1 MSDPWRILSDLGTDA
16 VMTGLWCAV
25 KACVVLAVAALVART
40 MKRTAAA
47 TRHLVWVLGLAG
59 ALAVLPLA
67 LALPRW
73 RMPVLRAPERPEPAM
88 TSRLVSEGQ
97 PPGAQAVM
105 DMPMALN
112 DALAVP
118 PKTSTFPPHVSEG
131 PQVAWPLVVWA
142 AGTFAVLA
150 WGMTGWASTWW
161 MGRKNER
168 ITDPSWVEAARAAA
182 ERLGT
187 RRGVTLLRG
196 RALAMPLTWGVLRP
210 TLLLP
215 QEADEWPDE
224 RRRAVLLHELAH
236 VRRRDCLTHW
246 LGLTTCA
253 AYWFNPLAWWAASRL
268 RAEREQACDDL
279 VLEAGERPSDYAAQL
294 VGVARSLRPARG
306 LAPAAMA
313 MARPSGLETRLLA
326 ILDAQR
332 NRRGPARR
340 LAVACLAG
348 VLAVSAALAAVRLVA
363 NEPPRP
369 VVSGQVVGPNGK
381 PQEGAEVVVVASWE
395 HVNSS
400 DKVPAAEL
408 LGHGR
413 CDEQGRFRIELAG
426 EPNSDEGRVVL
437 FATALNRGLM
447 GRELTD
453 LNATVEPPIQLRSE
467 QPVEVRL
474 VDLQGSPIAGAEV
487 RQASDNLSPAKGGT
501 GLASELP
508 SRDFLP
514 PFYQKWTTDRDGRFT
529 VRGYGPGDP
538 VDLLVRAPGFGKQ
551 RLVIKMGGGTSTL
564 ALGRAHF
571 VEGRVT
577 LGKSGPPA
585 VGARIVSET
594 MSEKGGIGTLLGD
607 DEATTGRDGRYRIE
621 AVPGASFR
629 LKVFPPREGAD
640 GYLMRGAIV
649 NRGDSVTSRADFAL
663 PKGVLV
669 RGRVTEAGT
678 GRPVAGALVLHKV
691 PQRNNPNFIR
701 VPGVVFDLYEQN
713 VFTAADGTFRLG
725 IVPGPGYLLV
735 KGPTADY
742 LHDEIST
749 VELAGHFQW
758 PNGRTYPDALRKL
771 SPKPDE
777 SPVDVNLELR
787 RGVTVR
793 GRLADSAGQPVREAS
808 LVSRW
813 NLSRDGSRNGMTV
826 NHGPKMLHGGRFE
839 LRGCDPASSAPVL
852 FLDSE
857 HQRGAAIEL
866 SGKQAGA
873 DVTVM
878 MKPCGSASVRIVDAQ
893 GKPVRAGRSP
903 AHLEVVLTPGASWGE
918 MPMGD
923 PMTCPLFADVIHAN
937 VLDWDRYRDLKTD
950 ADGRMTFP
958 TLIPGA
964 TYRID
969 ALNQREKTDVEFT
982 VEPGEAKDLGDLKIR
997 NLEHAG

>member
-25 KACVVLAVAALVART
+25 KACVVLAVAALVALT

-59 ALAVLPLA
+59 ALAVLPWA

-73 RMPVLRAPERPEPAM
+73 RMPVLRAPERPEPAI

-112 DALAVP
+112 NALAVP
-118 PKTSTFPPHVSEG
+118 LQTSTFPLNLTEG
-131 PQVAWPLVVWA
+131 TPVAWPLLVWA

-196 RALAMPLTWGVLRP
+196 RALDMPLTWGVLRP

-215 QEADEWPDE
+215 QEADEWPAE

-253 AYWFNPLAWWAASRL
+253 AYWFNPLVWWAASRL

-332 NRRGPARR
+332 KRRGPARR

-381 PQEGAEVVVVASWE
+381 
-395 HVNSS
+395 
-400 DKVPAAEL
+400 
-408 LGHGR
+408 
-413 CDEQGRFRIELAG
+413 
-426 EPNSDEGRVVL
+426 
-437 FATALNRGLM
+437 
-447 GRELTD
+447 
-453 LNATVEPPIQLRSE
+453 
-467 QPVEVRL
+467 
-474 VDLQGSPIAGAEV
+474 
-487 RQASDNLSPAKGGT
+487 
-501 GLASELP
+501 
-508 SRDFLP
+508 
-514 PFYQKWTTDRDGRFT
+514 
-529 VRGYGPGDP
+529 
-538 VDLLVRAPGFGKQ
+538 
-551 RLVIKMGGGTSTL
+551 
-564 ALGRAHF
+564 GRAHI

-577 LGKSGPPA
+577 LGNSGPPA
-585 VGARIVSET
+585 VGARIAST
-594 MSEKGGIGTLLGD
+594 SMSEEHGGTILGND
-607 DEATTGRDGRYRIE
+607 AVTTDRDGRYRIE
-621 AVPGASFR
+621 AAPGASFQLR
-629 LKVFPPREGAD
+629 AFPPHDGAD
-640 GYLMRGAIV
+640 GYLMRAAIV
-649 NRGDSVTSRADFAL
+649 NRGDAVTSRADIAL

-758 PNGRTYPDALRKL
+758 PNGRIYPDALRQL

-777 SPVDVNLELR
+777 SPVDVNFELR

-793 GRLADSAGQPVREAS
+793 GRLVDSAGQPVPEA
-808 LVSRW
+808 LLLSRW
-813 NLSRDGSRNGMTV
+813 NLSPNGMTV
-826 NHGPKMLHGGRFE
+826 NHGTKMLHGGRFE
-839 LRGCDPASSAPVL
+839 LHGCDPASSAPVL

-857 HQRGAAIEL
+857 HQRGAAIAL
-866 SGKQAGA
+866 SGKQAGE
-873 DVTVM
+873 DVSVM
-878 MKPCGSASVRIVDAQ
+878 MKPCGSASVRIVDAE

-918 MPMGD
+918 MPKGD
-923 PMTCPLFADVIHAN
+923 PMTCPLYADVLHAN
-937 VLDWDRYRDLKTD
+937 VLDWDRYRDIKTD

-969 ALNQREKTDVEFT
+969 ALNQREKTDLEFT